1 MIHTMRTNYLSK
13 QRRLLL
19 SMVGG
24 ALLSLIGCV
33 GQVTPEYK
41 DALLTIDKSI
51 ELDYLLY
58 LPHNYSSEKAWPLV
72 LYLTG
77 LETAGDINLINQHGP
92 PQAISEGLE
101 NDYFVL
107 SPQLPGDVHWDA
119 EALMALLVDIQSNY
133 AIDPGR
139 IYVTGFGDRGGYGCW
154 DVATSYPGIFSKVA
168 PISAPACTEICRVG
182 DVSIRIYHGK
192 IDQVVPVEDAENM
205 RFELDHYCKADVEL
219 KVYEALGH
227 QIWDMVYADP
237 EFWMWLTDIR
247 PVNGVV
253 GKKPLQ
259 KHFSTR
265 ISREV
270 EDNYLLYLPKQY
282 SKKESWPL
290 LIFLHGSGSAIEDI
304 EKIRMGGPPQRFEQ
318 GMDSEFILLAPQL
331 HANLPWDVE
340 RVFALIQK
348 ISMKYKVDST
358 RIYLTGLSR
367 GGFGVWELAVSNPNM
382 FAAIAPIAAR
392 DIPGVERLAKS
403 NIWIFHGQDDDGV
416 PWQGSQFMYNRLK
429 HTGANVQLSLLEGVG
444 HNAWDFAYNSD
455 EFWSWLLSQ
464 KNEYSEAGNAVN

>member
-1 MIHTMRTNYLSK
+1 MSRMRH
-13 QRRLLL
+13 LLL
-19 SMVGG
+19 GIMGC
-24 ALLSLIGCV
+24 ALFSLIGCV

-41 DALLTIDKSI
+41 DAILTINKAI

-58 LPHNYSSEKAWPLV
+58 LPNSYSSERPWPLV

-77 LETAGDINLINQHGP
+77 LETAGDIDLINQNGP

-101 NDYFVL
+101 NDFFVL
-107 SPQLPGDVHWDA
+107 APQLPGDVHWDA
-119 EALMALLVDIQSNY
+119 EALMALLMDIQSEY
-133 AIDPGR
+133 SIDPGR

-154 DVATSYPGIFSKVA
+154 DVATSYPGTFSKVA

-192 IDQVVPVEDAENM
+192 IDQLVPLEDAENM
-205 RFELDHYCKADVEL
+205 RFELDYYCKADVEL
-219 KVYEALGH
+219 KVYEGMEH
-227 QIWDMVYADP
+227 QIWDTVYADS
-237 EFWMWLTDIR
+237 EFWLWLTNSN
-247 PVNGVV
+247 PVRGGP

-265 ISREV
+265 LSREV

-282 SKKESWPL
+282 EKNASWPL

-304 EKIRMGGPPQRFEQ
+304 EKIRVGGPPKRFED

-340 RVFALIQK
+340 RVLALIQK
-348 ISMKYKVDST
+348 VSNDYNVDAT

-367 GGFGVWELAVSNPNM
+367 GGFGAWELAVSNPDM
-382 FAAIAPIAAR
+382 FAAVAPIAAR
-392 DIPGVERLAKS
+392 DIPGVERLAKT

-429 HTGANVQLSLLEGVG
+429 HAGANVQLSLLEGVG
-444 HNAWDFAYNSD
+444 HNAWDIAYNSE
-455 EFWSWLLSQ
+455 EFWLWLLSQ
-464 KNEYSEAGNAVN
+464 NNENSEAGNAVN